1 MEREKELRDNLR
13 RVLGEASKGRDPLD
27 LLSDIPILETFV
39 DDYIQARIADARAG
53 GASWSKVAERM
64 GVSRQAVHR
73 RFRGKGNRRA
83 IIELRF
89 TRDSRRKD

>member
-13 RVLGEASKGRDPLD
+13 RVLSDASNGRHPLD
-27 LLSDIPILETFV
+27 LLSDIAILETFV
-39 DDYIQARIADARAG
+39 GDYTQARIADARAV
-53 GASWSKVAERM
+53 GAPWSQIAERM

-73 RFRGKGNRRA
+73 RFRGKGNRLA

-89 TRDSRRKD
+89 TRDTRRKS